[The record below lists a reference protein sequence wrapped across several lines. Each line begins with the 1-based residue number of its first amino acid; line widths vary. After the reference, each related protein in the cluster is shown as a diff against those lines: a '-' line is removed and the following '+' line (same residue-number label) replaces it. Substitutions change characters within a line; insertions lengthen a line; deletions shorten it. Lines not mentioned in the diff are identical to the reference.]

1 METNRN
7 NAEQSDNN
15 NNGTYLKI
23 PPLLPP
29 NPRDA
34 ASTPRDFVCAVCFE
48 LPLSAADALV
58 TPCCQHVFCEK
69 CLAAAIRTSH
79 ACPLDRKPIA
89 NREEAKPLDGLSKR
103 VFESI
108 PVVCARDGCGWEG
121 CLGSYRPHAEDCAL
135 KALVSDRSKLD
146 LAQMLR
152 KAERDLEEKTCQ
164 YERVKGYLDAM
175 ADRVAEEL
183 EEKVKVIENYEKLQ
197 RQFACFRKHMV
208 EAVAKYEIKVG
219 GLEKEKA
226 ELVAML
232 GAATVA
238 GNHQCDVHPAK
249 RTKN

>member
-7 NAEQSDNN
+7 NAEQQSN
-15 NNGTYLKI
+15 NNGMYPKI

-34 ASTPRDFVCAVCFE
+34 ATTPQDFVCAVCFE
-48 LPLSAADALV
+48 LPLSAREALL

-69 CLAAAIRTSH
+69 CLVAAIRSSH

-89 NREEAKPLDGLSKR
+89 SREEAKPLDGLSKR

-121 CLGSYRPHAEDCAL
+121 CLGSYSAHAEDCAL
-135 KALVSDRSKLD
+135 KALVSDKSKLD

-152 KAERDLEEKTCQ
+152 RAERDLEDKTCQ

-175 ADRVAEEL
+175 GDRIAEEI
-183 EEKVKVIENYEKLQ
+183 EEKVEVLDNYEKLQ
-197 RQFACFRKHMV
+197 RQVACFREAMV
-208 EAVAKYEIKVG
+208 EAMVKNEKKVAD
-219 GLEKEKA
+219 LEREKA
-226 ELVAML
+226 ELLAML
-232 GAATVA
+232 GSVMKGDHICVA
-238 GNHQCDVHPAK
+238 QPAK
-249 RTKN
+249 RKKT